1 MAKKI
6 YTTEFKKQVVREYEH
21 ENFGYKKLAKMYNL
35 DRDTVRNWVLNP
47 RLHDEER
54 PAGQSGHKTIESP
67 VKDIEYYREAAAY
80 WENYAHQLEAQ
91 IEEKLEGQGLM

>member
-1 MAKKI
+1 MSHTI
-6 YTTEFKKQVVREYEH
+6 YTTEFKKKVVREYEH

-47 RLHDEER
+47 RLHDIDKGVNEHPSEEDF
-54 PAGQSGHKTIESP
+54 AHP
-67 VKDIEYYREAAAY
+67 VKDIDYYRETAAY

-91 IEEKLEGQGLM
+91 LEEMGIV